1 MSKRVPRDIV
11 IETIDKDELE
21 KIDDYLKQ
29 HHIQTDELIKHRTL
43 SFTAYQ
49 KHGGYTIDTK
59 NLSTADSLNMET
71 IVIMPLSDFNQIED
85 KNYTLSSDDQVYI
98 YSSKK
103 RYGKPKFTF
112 MNQI

>member
-98 YSSKK
+98 YIPVKK
-103 RYGKPKFTF
+103 G
-112 MNQI
+112 MENLNLHL